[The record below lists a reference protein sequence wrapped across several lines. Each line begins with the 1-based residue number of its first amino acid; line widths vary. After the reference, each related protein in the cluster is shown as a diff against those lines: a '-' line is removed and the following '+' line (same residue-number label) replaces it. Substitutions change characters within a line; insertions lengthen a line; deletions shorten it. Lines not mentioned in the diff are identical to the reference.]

1 MQNSDLKKR
10 GRPALLLNKAE
21 LIAYSD
27 YVKKYNVRDQVTQNA
42 VHEIQAAQFEMQNL
56 SPSALV
62 IVKQAIKPFR
72 QLQKV
77 ELLYQELSKSTSH
90 DFFEKKFVELY
101 HQYQKTSENQTLN
114 ILKTMATQYLR
125 FKDNKADENSLKLY
139 LSQLEK
145 KENKAKRNADNKK
158 KFELGGALLS
168 LLKTKNIDVT
178 KLTAEQIIRAL
189 FSQDMHFN
197 LASCN
202 TIIFQEML
210 NVELSDTKAKTLFPI
225 VLDRLIDY
233 KDEDGIP
240 FYLKEI
246 IQTMA
251 QNG

>member
-21 LIAYSD
+21 LMAYVD
-27 YVKKYNVRDQVTQNA
+27 HVKKYNVRDQVTQNA
-42 VHEIQAAQFEMQNL
+42 VHEIQAAQFEMLNL

-72 QLQKV
+72 ELQKV
-77 ELLYQELSKSTSH
+77 ELLYQELSKSISH

-178 KLTAEQIIRAL
+178 KLTPAQMIRAI
-189 FSQDMHFN
+189 FNEDMHFN
-197 LASCN
+197 LANYN

-246 IQTMA
+246 IQAMS

>member
-1 MQNSDLKKR
+1 MQNSESKKP

-21 LIAYSD
+21 LMAYVD
-27 YVKKYNVRDQVTQNA
+27 HVKKYNIRDQVTQNA
-42 VHEIQAAQFEMQNL
+42 VHEIQASQFEMQNL
-56 SPSALV
+56 SPTALV

-72 QLQKV
+72 ELQKV
-77 ELLYQELSKSTSH
+77 ELLYQQLCKTTSH
-90 DFFEKKFVELY
+90 DFFQKKFVELY
-101 HQYQKTSENQTLN
+101 KQYQRHPEDQTLN

-125 FKDNKADENSLKLY
+125 FKDNKVDENSLKLY

-158 KFELGGALLS
+158 KFELGGALLA

-197 LASCN
+197 LANCN

-210 NVELSDTKAKTLFPI
+210 NVGLSDTQAKTLFPL
-225 VLDRLIDY
+225 VLDQLTDY
-233 KDEDGIP
+233 RDEDGLPI
-240 FYLKEI
+240 YLKEI
-246 IQTMA
+246 IKAMS